1 LFEKKSFWNFVKTRR
16 RKKYVFFHFNMHIT
30 YIGIIYQ
37 SFKMVW
43 FLLNEYNFVC
53 FFISEGRTDYYAR
66 KRLTIQ
72 EKNKYNTPKYRMI
85 VRFTNKDIVCQVS
98 YWPYFVIDLSFIN
111 CRQQV
116 CHILDTVFFIYWCKY
131 LYISLHAKPLALKP
145 WQVKIMEEFVW
156 INRYFFL
163 NLAFGQMGEK
173 NEGKDWCMILFVETP
188 FQSGIFRV

>member
-1 LFEKKSFWNFVKTRR
+1 
-16 RKKYVFFHFNMHIT
+16 MHIT
-30 YIGIIYQ
+30 YIGIIYYISIFQ
-37 SFKMVW
+37 NGMIFIEWVQ
-43 FLLNEYNFVC
+43 FFC

-98 YWPYFVIDLSFIN
+98 YWPYFVMDLSFIN

-145 WQVKIMEEFVW
+145 WQVK
-156 INRYFFL
+156 L
-163 NLAFGQMGEK
+163 DSDK
-173 NEGKDWCMILFVETP
+173 
-188 FQSGIFRV
+188 